1 MPGRVEIGISDSQYF
16 SEINCYLRN
25 SDNLAF
31 LTWHLKT
38 TQNCVVFGEIWL
50 DGLGLRVEPCF
61 FRSLSAALFPPKR
74 SIITILKNQNISS
87 TKMMWSF
94 LEPKYNSSRGVESID
109 TAFAT
114 IWHHARNPLS
124 YLKIPL
130 KIFRLRRAA
139 GGAYQFLN
147 FPRIGG
153 VRLLIW
159 LFKPLKW
166 WGVLIEGGV
175 YLLLAGRGKFVSF

>member
-25 SDNLAF
+25 SDNLVF
-31 LTWHLKT
+31 LTWHKKT
-38 TQNCVVFGEIWL
+38 TQNCVVSGEIWL

-74 SIITILKNQNISS
+74 SIIAILKNQNISS

-94 LEPKYNSSRGVESID
+94 LEPKYNCSRGVESID

-124 YLKIPL
+124 YLLFFSSIRTQKRI
-130 KIFRLRRAA
+130 RWRRAKGNIMQLQRVA
-139 GGAYQFLN
+139 LYIG
-147 FPRIGG
+147 RIPS
-153 VRLLIW
+153 L
-159 LFKPLKW
+159 
-166 WGVLIEGGV
+166 
-175 YLLLAGRGKFVSF
+175 